1 MQSTCPHIHSEN
13 KFSIFWHKS
22 FIPRLGTSTEVFSNY
37 QTKQFGVFCRKLHS
51 TYPEKRFDENSF
63 FQKLGNV
70 LPLTDFE
77 WKVSCLLAEK
87 LLYDCRNCT
96 YLFRLHFK
104 KNLCRSLCRF
114 FSFVLHFDRLLF
126 CRIFLGCVVKTAL
139 FVPVVQIEANIVLK
153 KCIRPWSL
161 SDIKVDRFGLSR
173 GISFSFVKFAF
184 FLTEET
190 FRIKIYLLK
199 NTYLKVSGFWEKTI
213 RILARRFWA
222 RFSELPLHVHSN
234 VFMTNSFFEKRIFFS
249 ISSSVF

>member
-1 MQSTCPHIHSEN
+1 MQSTRPQIHSEN

-63 FQKLGNV
+63 FQKLWIV

-77 WKVSCLLAEK
+77 LKVSCLLAEK
-87 LLYDCRNCT
+87 LPHDCRNFT

-104 KNLCRSLCRF
+104 KNLCRSLCQF

-126 CRIFLGCVVKTAL
+126 CRIFFGCVVKTAL
-139 FVPVVQIEANIVLK
+139 FVPAVEIEANIVLK
-153 KCIRPWSL
+153 KCVRPSAL

-184 FLTEET
+184 FLSEET

-199 NTYLKVSGFWEKTI
+199 NIYLKVSGYWAKTI
-213 RILARRFWA
+213 RIFGAEFLGTILRTAYTC
-222 RFSELPLHVHSN
+222 P
-234 VFMTNSFFEKRIFFS
+234 
-249 ISSSVF
+249 